1 VDNSAPG
8 GRKAAQIF
16 RTMCLLTTKKLLP
29 TILLY
34 SGPVT
39 GVHAQD
45 SLLARFNLKQMS
57 QDSSAADNSV
67 PLWAS
72 GDANQSRESTAREA
86 RVNAI
91 DVDEFTVLTD
101 PALQAV
107 LAAML
112 QLNERLQSIEDALVS
127 LQSTPQEQEYEQ
139 VKEWYTPAEFSKAVD
154 KTRYTVSEWCRLERI
169 NACKAQS
176 GRGRCREWRISHQEL
191 ERYQREGLLP
201 LKYPGM

>member
-91 DVDEFTVLTD
+91 DVDEFTV
-101 PALQAV
+101 
-107 LAAML
+107 
-112 QLNERLQSIEDALVS
+112 
-127 LQSTPQEQEYEQ
+127 
-139 VKEWYTPAEFSKAVD
+139 
-154 KTRYTVSEWCRLERI
+154 
-169 NACKAQS
+169 
-176 GRGRCREWRISHQEL
+176 
-191 ERYQREGLLP
+191 
-201 LKYPGM
+201 